1 MHFAHFYGRVAAE
14 VEFSPISLVVN
25 SVELVRLSAQLLGL
39 FLRLIRHLGGRPF
52 LLNRRGQFCKSL
64 SLQALSSLRLRLG
77 LSFSV
82 FAHFYGCVAAGVSF
96 SVYIVRT
103 FTSPLTT
110 VVPYNN

>member
-14 VEFSPISLVVN
+14 AEFSPISLVVN

-39 FLRLIRHLGGRPF
+39 FLRLVRHLGGRPF

-64 SLQALSSLRLRLG
+64 SRSKALG